1 MKCLNPRQIGDLATT
16 TLVIFGL
23 YFLAYFL
30 VWAII
35 TPVQNAVIPEITKYA
50 SLFFLP
56 HGIRVFATS
65 LVGGRSLPGLLLA
78 EFVGNYIF
86 WDVNGW
92 LPLVFVSVA
101 SGTITFI
108 MFEVLRAARVN
119 AYYLQ
124 VTSEPPRL
132 HTFLL
137 AGILA
142 SAANAFLVTT
152 IMEGGMS
159 IGQVTSV
166 LAAFMTGDVTGL
178 FGVMMIAKI
187 VMPIIAARMT
197 QGG

>member
-1 MKCLNPRQIGDLATT
+1 MKWISSRQIGDFATT

-23 YFLAYFL
+23 YSLAYFL
-30 VWAII
+30 VWAVI

-50 SLFFLP
+50 SLLFLP

-65 LVGGRSLPGLLLA
+65 LVGGRSIPGLLFA
-78 EFVGNYIF
+78 ELVGNYIF
-86 WDVNGW
+86 WDLYG
-92 LPLVFVSVA
+92 LPLIFVSVA

-108 MFEVLRAARVN
+108 MFEVLRATKVN

-132 HTFLL
+132 HTFIL
-137 AGILA
+137 AGILT

-152 IMEGGMS
+152 ILEGGMTF
-159 IGQVTSV
+159 GQVTSV

-178 FGVMMIAKI
+178 FGIMMIAKM
-187 VMPIIAARMT
+187 VMPIIAARMNRVD
-197 QGG
+197 